1 MDRCKSKTTEMH
13 ENEELKDFYGLK
25 PVRFIKAESA
35 GHGFASNDFNPIVGA
50 FHGDVLPDAGPEEIE
65 LFFFIKTLSGIP
77 IFTNIRIHP
86 FSSDSWEIRPS

>member
-65 LFFFIKTLSGIP
+65 LFFLHKNTEW
-77 IFTNIRIHP
+77 N
-86 FSSDSWEIRPS
+86 SDIYQYPDPSLLFR